1 MGTVGPGPAALP
13 VYALVSRSDEGA
25 VGDVPIDGRDR
36 MSLSPPL
43 ADRRPDPG
51 VSDLLRPYVPRLV
64 VDWLRTTPD
73 ALHREVE
80 GSLVFVDISGFTAL
94 TEQLARRGKIG
105 AELMRD
111 TLDGVFTALLDEAY
125 DWGAGLLKWGGDA
138 LLLLFDGPHHEE
150 RSARAAWEMQRT
162 IDRVGRVSA
171 SGARVTL
178 RMSVG
183 IGTGRFHF
191 FMTGSVHRELLV
203 AGPAV
208 TETLVREGIA
218 DAGEIGL
225 SPALA
230 LRLDPSVVGP
240 TKLAA
245 RLLVGPPEAERERAA
260 DVGDVSMLDIASCIP
275 IAARAHVMLQRSEA
289 EHRTITA
296 AFIDLMDTDRLLD
309 ELGPDALAEALDQ
322 RLRSIQEAA
331 WRYNVPFYES
341 DVGKSSVKALL
352 TAGAPTSTGHDE
364 ERMLRALREVM
375 DQPGVVP
382 MRVGV
387 NTGKVFTGDFGP
399 PYRRAYRVFGD
410 AINTAARVMAKA
422 EAGQILSTE
431 IVLNRSRSLFE
442 TTSIEP
448 FDAKGKREPVH
459 ASIVGKAIGT
469 RDARHAGAPLLG
481 RDAELKTLLD
491 AIERA
496 RGGQGTVAEVVGGP
510 GLGKTRL
517 VEEAIAR
524 CPEFRVL
531 RTRCEIY
538 EAGTP
543 YFPMRDLFR
552 TILGVDASADDDEV
566 GARLRESV
574 AGVDPALEPWLPLF
588 GILLGI
594 DIPHTPETRALDGRF
609 LRERLGE
616 VAIQFVAGLLGGT
629 PTMVVI
635 EDVQHLDEATRD
647 LLERMSGA
655 AADRRQILIVTHDL
669 EGSVFDAD
677 GDGDTP
683 IETVVVRLEPLSVDQ
698 MIEIVDQVTEDA
710 PLHPHD
716 VELIARRS
724 AGNTLFLFELI
735 DAVRETGTAAA
746 LPDSIESLVAA
757 EVDRLAPADRTILRY
772 AAVLGTSFDPELLIG
787 AMASDVELDGDVW
800 SRLDGL
806 LEREPSGDLRFR
818 NALLRDAAYEG
829 LPYRRRR
836 ALHAR
841 VGEAIESRAGGMP
854 DDETGVLAIHYS
866 EAQRWDKAWRFS
878 LEAGDRAMEIYANVE
893 ATRFYARALA
903 AGRRLRSVAA
913 TELAAVH
920 ERNAE
925 SNFRLGAFDA
935 ADRDFEAARRL
946 LGRDPVATAPLVVRQ
961 AASAIRTGR
970 LRRAAI
976 RAQVGLRRLEGQRGP
991 AAAAS
996 RARLMVPLAAARTHQ
1011 NRYAEAVRWARQAI
1025 PEAKR
1030 GRARDALAEAYKI
1043 LDLALWESGRL
1054 DRATHGELALAI
1066 YAELNDLRNQAL
1078 VLNNM
1083 GLIAHDRSNWEE
1095 SSALY
1100 QRGLAIA
1107 DRIGD
1112 RSLGALMKF
1121 NLTEILID
1129 RGLLDDAEPVIREVI
1144 RLWRAAGAET
1154 DVAEAN
1160 RELAR
1165 LLSRRGHFDEARS
1178 LLDATR
1184 AYHAHEGIAAEVLRT
1199 DVRRSELLLLEGRSE
1214 EALGVLAAAAREAV
1228 TTDGG
1233 AVVET
1238 SLIRLQGC
1246 ALLQLGRIDA
1256 ARDALGRALRRAR
1269 AHDER
1274 LEEAL
1279 SLDALIHLD
1288 ARSAVVRPELVEARA
1303 AAFRDL
1309 GIAVAPAFATGIAAS

>member
-1 MGTVGPGPAALP
+1 M
-13 VYALVSRSDEGA
+13 
-25 VGDVPIDGRDR
+25 GDVPFDGQDR

-43 ADRRPDPG
+43 ADGRPDPG
-51 VSDLLRPYVPRLV
+51 VSELLRPYVPRLV

-80 GSLVFVDISGFTAL
+80 GSMVFVDISGFTAL

-171 SGARVTL
+171 YGAPVTL

-183 IGTGRFHF
+183 IGTGRFQF

-208 TETLVREGIA
+208 TETLVMEGIA

-230 LRLDPSVVGP
+230 TRLDPGVVGP

-260 DVGDVSMLDIASCIP
+260 DVGDVSTLDIASCIP
-275 IAARAHVMLQRSEA
+275 IAARAHVLLQRSEA

-309 ELGPDALAEALDQ
+309 ELGAEGMAVALDE
-322 RLRSIQEAA
+322 RLRAIQDAA
-331 WRYNVPFYES
+331 WRYSVPFYES

-448 FDAKGKREPVH
+448 FAAKGKREPVH

-469 RDARHAGAPLLG
+469 RDARHAEAPLLG
-481 RDAELKTLLD
+481 RDRELKTLLE
-491 AIERA
+491 AIDRA
-496 RGGQGTVAEVVGGP
+496 RVGHGTVAEVAGGP

-538 EAGTP
+538 EASTP

-552 TILGVDASADDDEV
+552 TILDVAADADEAEGV
-566 GARLRESV
+566 ARLRAAV
-574 AGVDPALEPWLPLF
+574 VDVDPMLEAWLPLF
-588 GILLGI
+588 GILLGV
-594 DIPHTPETRALDGRF
+594 DIPQTPETKALDGRF

-616 VAIQFVAGLLGGT
+616 VAIQFVAGRLAGT

-635 EDVQHLDEATRD
+635 EDSQHLDEATRD
-647 LLERMSGA
+647 LLERMSA
-655 AADRRQILIVTHDL
+655 AAVDRHQILIVTHDL
-669 EGSVFDAD
+669 PGSVFGAESD
-677 GDGDTP
+677 GEAEVEA
-683 IETVVVRLEPLSVDQ
+683 IVIRLEPLSLAQ

-710 PLHPHD
+710 PLQPHD

-757 EVDRLAPADRTILRY
+757 EVDRLAPVDRTILRF
-772 AAVLGTSFDPELLIG
+772 AAVLGTSFDPELLAG
-787 AMASDVELDGDVW
+787 AVAGDVELDDDVW
-800 SRLDGL
+800 SRLGGL
-806 LEREPSGDLRFR
+806 LEREASGDLRFR
-818 NALLRDAAYEG
+818 NTLLRDAAYEG

-836 ALHAR
+836 ALHNR
-841 VGEAIESRAGGMP
+841 VGEAIEARAGDTP
-854 DDETGVLAIHYS
+854 DEESGVLAIHYS
-866 EAQRWDKAWRFS
+866 EAQRWDKAWRFCR
-878 LEAGDRAMEIYANVE
+878 EAGDRAMGIYANVD
-893 ATRFYARALA
+893 ATRFYARAVA
-903 AGRRLRSVAA
+903 AGRRLRAVTASD
-913 TELAAVH
+913 LAAVY
-920 ERNAE
+920 ERSAE

-946 LGRDPVATAPLVVRQ
+946 LRRDPVATAPLVVRQ

-976 RAQVGLRRLEGQRGP
+976 RAQVGLRRLEGRRGQ

-1011 NRYAEAVRWARQAI
+1011 NRYAEAVKWARGAI

-1054 DRATHGELALAI
+1054 DKATHGELALMI
-1066 YAELNDLRNQAL
+1066 YDELNDLRNQAL

-1083 GLIAHDRSNWEE
+1083 GAIAHDRSNWEE
-1095 SSALY
+1095 SSTLY
-1100 QRGLAIA
+1100 RRGLELA

-1129 RGLLDDAEPVIREVI
+1129 RGLLDDAEPLIREVI
-1144 RLWRAAGAET
+1144 RLWRAAGAEA

-1165 LLSRRGHFDEARS
+1165 LLARRGQFDEARA

-1184 AYHAHEGIAAEVLRT
+1184 AYQVREGIAAEVLRT
-1199 DVRRSELLLLEGRSE
+1199 DVRRSELLLLDTRSA
-1214 EALGVLAAAAREAV
+1214 EALEVLAATERMAA

-1238 SLIRLQGC
+1238 SLIRLEGC
-1246 ALLQLGRIDA
+1246 ALLQLGLVDA

-1269 AHDER
+1269 SHDER

-1279 SLDALIHLD
+1279 SLDALIELGR
-1288 ARSAVVRPELVEARA
+1288 RSDVERRELIEARD
-1303 AAFRDL
+1303 AAFQEL
-1309 GIAVAPAFATGIAAS
+1309 GIVVAPAFAAGFASS